1 VAARQLS
8 LIEQAALFRRLVG
21 ALSGYLRE
29 PLDPP
34 TAHARVR
41 ADLESRA
48 DNLLRIVADGVLAV
62 PGSPYRALL
71 EHAGATA
78 EDVADLVRREGVEGA
93 LERLYDAGVY
103 VSLDEFKGRK
113 PIVRGSLRLDVSARD
128 FDNPLTTVHIAAQSG
143 GSRSSGTRLA
153 IDLAHNDRSAIYDL
167 LLFETHGV
175 LDRPYVIWQPT
186 LPYGAGVN
194 AVLRYAKFGRST
206 ARWFT
211 QNRAPSLGQSWQ
223 HGWLTR
229 FLVLATRWY
238 GRPVPT
244 PEHVPLAQ
252 AERIAACL
260 AELKARGTPAL
271 VNSNASSGTR
281 ICLAAK
287 EHGLDIAGTMFRL
300 GGEPLT
306 PARARVVAA
315 SGSRVV
321 AVYGMGE
328 MGRIGLPCAHPDEID
343 DVHVLL
349 DKLCVIRRL
358 RSPRAGGPPVPVN
371 VYTTLVSSTPKLMLN
386 VESDDFGE
394 LQERSCG
401 CLLEQL
407 GLGMHL
413 HTIRSHEKLTSEGMN
428 FLGHDLIRLIEEVL
442 PARFQGAPTDFQF
455 VEDETPDGLPEVRL
469 LVSPRVGE
477 VSEDDVA
484 AAVIDFLNDL
494 PGAGGAFGERWRE
507 GETLRVIR
515 REPYATNASKVM
527 ALHTMK
533 PKQERS
539 VHGGL

>member
-1 VAARQLS
+1 VAVRELS
-8 LIEQAALFRRLVG
+8 LIEQVALFRRLIG

-29 PLDPP
+29 PIDPQ

-41 ADLESRA
+41 ADLASRA
-48 DNLLRIVADGVLAV
+48 DNLLRIIAEGVLAV

-78 EDVADLVRREGVEGA
+78 EDVADLIRQEGVEGA

-113 PIVRGSLRLDVSARD
+113 PIVRGSLRLEVTARD
-128 FDNPLTTVHIAAQSG
+128 FDNPLTTVHYAAQSG
-143 GSRSSGTRLA
+143 GSRSSGTRIA
-153 IDLAHNDRSAIYDL
+153 IDLAHNVRSAIYDL

-186 LPYGAGVN
+186 LPYGAGMN
-194 AVLRYAKFGRST
+194 AVLRYAKFGGSA

-211 QNRAPSLGQSWQ
+211 QNRAPTFGQSWQ

-238 GRPVPT
+238 GRPVPQ
-244 PEHVPLAQ
+244 PQHVPLAQ

-260 AELKARGTPAL
+260 AELKTRGTPAL
-271 VNSNASSGTR
+271 VNTNASSGTR
-281 ICLAAK
+281 VCLAAK

-306 PARARVVAA
+306 PARARVVAS

-321 AVYGMGE
+321 TIYGMGE
-328 MGRIGLPCAHPDEID
+328 IGRIGLPCAHADEVD
-343 DVHVLL
+343 DVHLLL
-349 DKLCVIRRL
+349 DKLSVIRRL

-394 LQERSCG
+394 MQQRSCG
-401 CLLEQL
+401 CLLDEL
-407 GLGMHL
+407 GLGLHL

-442 PARFQGAPTDFQF
+442 PARFEGAPTDFQF
-455 VEDETPDGLPEVRL
+455 VEDETPDGLPQVRL
-469 LVSPRVGE
+469 LVSPRVGHL
-477 VSEDDVA
+477 SEDNVV

-507 GETLRVIR
+507 GGTLRVVR
-515 REPYATNASKVM
+515 REPYATNASKVL

-533 PKQERS
+533 RKQERS